1 MEGTSSLYAQ
11 RVQPLAGYAL
21 VEVIAELAVGA
32 CRFIARLGAA
42 FMKARR
48 QERARAELQNL
59 SDHFLKDIGLD
70 RQQVDRLF
78 R

>member
-11 RVQPLAGYAL
+11 RVQPIAGYAL

-32 CRFIARLGAA
+32 CRFLARQGAA
-42 FMKARR
+42 FMKSRR
-48 QERARAELQNL
+48 EAQARAELQNL
-59 SDHFLKDIGLD
+59 SDHFLRDIGLD
-70 RQQVDRLF
+70 RQQIDRLF